1 MQDKWTLEDFLFDKF
16 LNEHRY
22 DKALLKAL
30 HKYKFLIDIAILDTC
45 NELDNANGFD
55 ITFSLQYKDMKHE
68 LQLFELQLLVA
79 NDTTYRVAHDNAAI
93 CSRYGD
99 MPSYSK
105 FIALLGHNDHN
116 LIALLVC
123 WLKYMSKNCH
133 ALFDESI
140 EHIKRLA
147 IVNVQG

>member
-1 MQDKWTLEDFLFDKF
+1 MQNQIADTLTLEDFLFDKF
-16 LNEHRY
+16 LNDHRH

-30 HKYKFLIDIAILDTC
+30 HKYKFLVDISILNAC
-45 NELDNANGFD
+45 NELNDANGFD
-55 ITFSLQYKDMKHE
+55 ITFSMQYKDMKH
-68 LQLFELQLLVA
+68 ELQLLVA
-79 NDTTYRVAHDNAAI
+79 NDTTYRVALDSAAI
-93 CSRYGD
+93 CSRHGD

-105 FIALLGHNDHN
+105 FIALLGNNDSN

-147 IVNVQG
+147 IANVQS

>member
-1 MQDKWTLEDFLFDKF
+1 MQDTWTLEDFLFDKF

-30 HKYKFLIDIAILDTC
+30 HKYKFLIEIAILDTC

-55 ITFSLQYKDMKHE
+55 IIFSLQYKDMKH
-68 LQLFELQLLVA
+68 ELQLLVA
-79 NDTTYRVAHDNAAI
+79 NDTTYRVAYDNAAI

-105 FIALLGHNDHN
+105 FIALLGYNDSN

-140 EHIKRLA
+140 EHIKRFA
-147 IVNVQG
+147 IANVQN